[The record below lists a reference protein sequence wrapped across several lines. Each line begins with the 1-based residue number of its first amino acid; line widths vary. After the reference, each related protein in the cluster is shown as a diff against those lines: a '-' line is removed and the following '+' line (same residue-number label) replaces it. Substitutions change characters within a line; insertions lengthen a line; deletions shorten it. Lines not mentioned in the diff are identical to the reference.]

1 MTEQP
6 QRKLRILALHSFR
19 TSAET
24 FKEQFRRAKLDTS
37 ISDLVEL
44 EFIDAPHPATGD
56 VPEDVKGKFGPPH
69 YEWFST
75 ERVKGGNEYI
85 FTYNG
90 LDASEAYVTHYMLTH
105 GPFDGLLGFSQG
117 GVMAATLAA
126 QQVAG
131 MALQTVPKLK
141 FVVCIGSA
149 MTAHPRHLEA
159 MTGRVQLPSCHIIGH
174 KDYIKEYSI
183 ELVRQF
189 QAPIV
194 IMHGRGHV
202 VPNLEGMHLEVLR
215 AFFKSFLQ
223 QPKI

>member
-1 MTEQP
+1 M
-6 QRKLRILALHSFR
+6 SN
-19 TSAET
+19 SM
-24 FKEQFRRAKLDTS
+24 
-37 ISDLVEL
+37 
-44 EFIDAPHPATGD
+44 
-56 VPEDVKGKFGPPH
+56 
-69 YEWFST
+69 Y
-75 ERVKGGNEYI
+75 GNC
-85 FTYNG
+85 
-90 LDASEAYVTHYMLTH
+90 SQQLTCA
-105 GPFDGLLGFSQG
+105 GWQG

-194 IMHGRGHV
+194 IMHGRGMFQH
-202 VPNLEGMHLEVLR
+202 GT
-215 AFFKSFLQ
+215 
-223 QPKI
+223 